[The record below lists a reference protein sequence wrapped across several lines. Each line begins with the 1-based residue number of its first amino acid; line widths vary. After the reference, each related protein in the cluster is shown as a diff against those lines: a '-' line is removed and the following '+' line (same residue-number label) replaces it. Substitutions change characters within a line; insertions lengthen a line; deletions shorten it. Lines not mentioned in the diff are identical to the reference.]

1 MPEAAPP
8 QDEQM
13 RVAFSIPNS
22 NPDLR
27 IVHRTQTLKD
37 LIQELAEQ
45 HKLPGTGADY
55 SLVFQKGIK
64 IKDYRIVTEKNRSE
78 MNAKYGNV
86 IEIAESAS
94 KSVSNILLDLEGGDG
109 EKRSKALSALNR
121 MSVDYTFALE
131 FFSRKG
137 LSQLMGLI
145 SNNQLQRVIDIV
157 KVLGSIVLL
166 MEQEVV
172 SVDDLIS
179 DREFISAVARFM
191 NAKDTDVNI
200 LKHSIQILVISVR
213 GGESL
218 ENIEHLERQLALTNL
233 VSLLSKGNSDIQ
245 IRSLRLINSLLQAVS
260 LQRKTDMVRMLSE
273 KPSRTIVKD
282 HLLAPTV
289 PDDVRAALDNELY
302 ILQYHILQRQINER
316 MMTKIEPQDSLA
328 LQKIKDL
335 RSTAFDTDSPNV
347 KNNTRFA
354 QDYKKLG
361 FNNDLDP
368 TLDFMAV
375 PPGVLALDCMDYFA
389 KNHPDQFTKVV
400 LENSCRS
407 DNHECPFAASSIEL
421 VKLLGEILGIGKP
434 PLTGPN
440 IKFHE
445 MFFKCEY
452 PFEEFYTHCVIILN
466 KTWRE
471 MRATRED
478 FKKVFDVVREQIE
491 KALQGKTNSGPKTF
505 DEFRNKVKSY
515 TDISKKWQK
524 DANAK
529 DPWKESEPV
538 KVLKAH
544 LSHEIE
550 ELIQQ
555 QRCNFMVEG
564 TKFQRLKKNGEV
576 LKGQYRY
583 IKLHTNHKTI
593 YVGDWNSDKSVPT
606 IEDLEPKIQVQDIK
620 DIQTGASCVFLKE
633 YGQKV
638 VPELQKT
645 AFSVLGENGSLD
657 CVAADELTFNYWI
670 DGFNTLLGKKMSSG
684 DYLKEKEILLNM
696 EVKLRLLDLEGVDL
710 PSSPPP
716 IPPPPAHLN
725 FSSSSR

>member
-289 PDDVRAALDNELY
+289 PDDVRAALDNSCTSSSTTSS
-302 ILQYHILQRQINER
+302 RG
-316 MMTKIEPQDSLA
+316 
-328 LQKIKDL
+328 
-335 RSTAFDTDSPNV
+335 RST
-347 KNNTRFA
+347 R
-354 QDYKKLG
+354 G
-361 FNNDLDP
+361 
-368 TLDFMAV
+368 
-375 PPGVLALDCMDYFA
+375 
-389 KNHPDQFTKVV
+389 
-400 LENSCRS
+400 
-407 DNHECPFAASSIEL
+407 
-421 VKLLGEILGIGKP
+421 
-434 PLTGPN
+434 
-440 IKFHE
+440 
-445 MFFKCEY
+445 
-452 PFEEFYTHCVIILN
+452 
-466 KTWRE
+466 
-471 MRATRED
+471 
-478 FKKVFDVVREQIE
+478 
-491 KALQGKTNSGPKTF
+491 
-505 DEFRNKVKSY
+505 
-515 TDISKKWQK
+515 
-524 DANAK
+524 
-529 DPWKESEPV
+529 
-538 KVLKAH
+538 
-544 LSHEIE
+544 
-550 ELIQQ
+550 
-555 QRCNFMVEG
+555 
-564 TKFQRLKKNGEV
+564 
-576 LKGQYRY
+576 
-583 IKLHTNHKTI
+583 
-593 YVGDWNSDKSVPT
+593 
-606 IEDLEPKIQVQDIK
+606 
-620 DIQTGASCVFLKE
+620 
-633 YGQKV
+633 
-638 VPELQKT
+638 
-645 AFSVLGENGSLD
+645 
-657 CVAADELTFNYWI
+657 
-670 DGFNTLLGKKMSSG
+670 
-684 DYLKEKEILLNM
+684 
-696 EVKLRLLDLEGVDL
+696 
-710 PSSPPP
+710 
-716 IPPPPAHLN
+716 
-725 FSSSSR
+725 